1 MKTSFHGSF
10 SLSCSFPHP
19 SFASRR
25 YFSVLIA
32 PLFAIFVLHDALPGR
47 TRERGRKSS
56 REESDEKWGEEK
68 SFRRSSSPLHSR
80 ALRRRFSD
88 ALHLFIG
95 TRTGLL
101 SSLSLSFFSSSR
113 DSRYSHRS
121 LYFECDCKRAADS
134 LDKNAISAMTFFQ
147 TDIATDSLLSSLS
160 PFPIKL
166 KYNCFPPFV
175 VS

>member
-10 SLSCSFPHP
+10 SLSCSLPHP

-32 PLFAIFVLHDALPGR
+32 PLFAIFVFHDALPGR

-80 ALRRRFSD
+80 TLRRRFSD

-101 SSLSLSFFSSSR
+101 SSLSFFFEFPGLPLFTPLIVLRVRLQTRCGLSRQECNFCNDFFP
-113 DSRYSHRS
+113 
-121 LYFECDCKRAADS
+121 
-134 LDKNAISAMTFFQ
+134 N
-147 TDIATDSLLSSLS
+147 
-160 PFPIKL
+160 
-166 KYNCFPPFV
+166 
-175 VS
+175 

>member
-10 SLSCSFPHP
+10 SLSCSLPHP

-32 PLFAIFVLHDALPGR
+32 LLFAIFVFHEALPGR
-47 TRERGRKSS
+47 TRERSRKSS
-56 REESDEKWGEEK
+56 REESDEKWGEEI

-80 ALRRRFSD
+80 TLRRRFSD

-101 SSLSLSFFSSSR
+101 SSLSFFFEFPGLPLFTPLIVLRVRLQTRCGFSR
-113 DSRYSHRS
+113 Q
-121 LYFECDCKRAADS
+121 ECNFCND
-134 LDKNAISAMTFFQ
+134 FF
-147 TDIATDSLLSSLS
+147 
-160 PFPIKL
+160 P
-166 KYNCFPPFV
+166 N
-175 VS
+175 

>member
-32 PLFAIFVLHDALPGR
+32 PLFAIFVLHDALPGC
-47 TRERGRKSS
+47 TRESGRKSS

-101 SSLSLSFFSSSR
+101 SSLSLSFFEFPGLPLFTPLIVLRVRLQTRRGLSR
-113 DSRYSHRS
+113 Q
-121 LYFECDCKRAADS
+121 ECNFCND
-134 LDKNAISAMTFFQ
+134 FF
-147 TDIATDSLLSSLS
+147 
-160 PFPIKL
+160 P
-166 KYNCFPPFV
+166 N
-175 VS
+175 

>member
-10 SLSCSFPHP
+10 SLSCSLPHP

-32 PLFAIFVLHDALPGR
+32 PLFAIFVLHDALPGH
-47 TRERGRKSS
+47 TRERGRKSN

-101 SSLSLSFFSSSR
+101 LSLFFRVPGTPVIHTAHCTSS
-113 DSRYSHRS
+113 
-121 LYFECDCKRAADS
+121 ATA
-134 LDKNAISAMTFFQ
+134 NALRT
-147 TDIATDSLLSSLS
+147 LSTRMQFLQWLFS
-160 PFPIKL
+160 KL
-166 KYNCFPPFV
+166 I
-175 VS
+175 